1 MRRIYL
7 NCGPIVHMKNS
18 LSTFVPNIEDNVYLS
33 GKAIVEKSNRIEVV
47 KDSEEI
53 QDEFSGSADVEFFDV
68 AGKAIV
74 PGFIDA
80 HTHLLWSGDRSKEI
94 RYRME
99 GKSYA
104 EIEHMG
110 GGITHT
116 TYETRNA
123 TIDDLNELGYVRLRN
138 ALSHGTTHIEAK
150 SGYGLDAETEL
161 KLLQCGSMLSKQS
174 HLPSLEHTW
183 LGAHS
188 FPKEMSQNEY
198 VEHLVYEQLPA
209 VVDQGI
215 AHSADV
221 FCEPGW
227 FTVEQSEDIL
237 RAAKKEGLRLR
248 MHIDEFQISGGAE
261 LAADLGVDT
270 ADHAFHT
277 PLESRMLMKH
287 ASVNTGF
294 LPAAPY
300 VLGQEFHDYSE
311 VIEHEIPFT
320 LASDFNPNCQFISI
334 PMIGSFAVQ
343 RSKLHPLQGLKCVTT
358 QAAKFSSLPN
368 ELDDGS
374 IREGNTATFNI
385 LHSTNWENWCQTPGT
400 SPVHSTCLNGNHIIH

>member
-1 MRRIYL
+1 
-7 NCGPIVHMKNS
+7 MKNS
-18 LSTFVPNIEDNVYLS
+18 LASFEPNLEENIYS
-33 GKAIVEKSNRIEVV
+33 PGKAIIEKSNKIDVI
-47 KDSEEI
+47 KNSEEI
-53 QDEFSGSADVEFFDV
+53 EDEFSGNADVEFFDV

-74 PGFIDA
+74 PGFIDT
-80 HTHLLWSGDRSKEI
+80 HTHLLWGGDRSKEI

-104 EIEHMG
+104 EIENMG

-116 TYETRNA
+116 TFETRNA
-123 TIDDLNELGYVRLRN
+123 TIEELNELGYVRLRN

-150 SGYGLDAETEL
+150 SGYGLDSETEL
-161 KLLQCGSMLSKQS
+161 KLLQCGGMLSEQS
-174 HLPSLEHTW
+174 HLPTLEHTW

-188 FPKEMSQNEY
+188 FPKEMSPTEY
-198 VEHLVYEQLPA
+198 VEHLVNEQLPA
-209 VVDQGI
+209 VIEQSI

-248 MHIDEFQISGGAE
+248 MHIDEFQISGGAD

-270 ADHAFHT
+270 ADHAYHT
-277 PLESRMLMKH
+277 PLDSRMLMKQ

-311 VIEHEIPFT
+311 AMEHEIPFT
-320 LASDFNPNCQFISI
+320 LASDFNPNCQFLSI
-334 PMIGSFAVQ
+334 PMIGSFAIQ
-343 RSKLHPLQGLKCVTT
+343 RSKLHPLMGLKCVTT
-358 QAAKFSSLPN
+358 QAAKFSNLPN
-368 ELDDGS
+368 DSDDGS

-400 SPVHSTCLNGNHIIH
+400 SPIHSTCLNGNHIIH

>member
-1 MRRIYL
+1 
-7 NCGPIVHMKNS
+7 MKNS

-33 GKAIVEKSNRIEVV
+33 GKAIVEKSNRIEVF

-123 TIDDLNELGYVRLRN
+123 TIDELNELGYVRLRN

>member
-1 MRRIYL
+1 
-7 NCGPIVHMKNS
+7 MKNS

-74 PGFIDA
+74 TGFIDA

-104 EIEHMG
+104 EIEHIG

-123 TIDDLNELGYVRLRN
+123 TIDKLNELGYVRLRN